1 MPAFDVLRAPA
12 GCFRDLRFTGGMLEI
27 VLSMQDQR
35 EIGLSHSTHSRA
47 QSEAVASVA
56 KMRLKLKKVL

>member
-1 MPAFDVLRAPA
+1 MPALDVLRAPA

-35 EIGLSHSTHSRA
+35 EICLSHGTHSRA
-47 QSEAVASVA
+47 QLDAVASVGL
-56 KMRLKLKKVL
+56 MRLKLMKVL